1 MADLQIDLRAPHD
14 RQIEALRDLVNS
26 DGFAML
32 CAEAKRQYG
41 PQARD
46 VAMRSALGRNVP
58 LEDDVKKIFWV
69 SQAIEQLLLWPEMEA
84 QRIAAAVVQSEME
97 IEQVGRRV

>member
-1 MADLQIDLRAPHD
+1 MGEIDLRSPLD

-26 DGFAML
+26 DGFGML

-46 VAMRSALGRNVP
+46 RAIRAVMNAKTP
-58 LEDDVKKIFWV
+58 IDDEMKRIYWA
-69 SQAIEQLLLWPEMEA
+69 SEAIEQLLLWPEQEA
-84 QRIAAAVVQSEME
+84 KRIAAATVLAEVEAE
-97 IEQVGRRV
+97 TVGRRA